1 MELERDDIRVRI
13 RGRIEELAGARD
25 AEGRTFSDDAML
37 PAAGLLDSLQI
48 LELIVWYEHEFGLAL
63 KQSEIT
69 IDHFGSVN
77 AMIDFLLARKRA

>member
-1 MELERDDIRVRI
+1 VERSAIRDRI
-13 RGRIEELAGARD
+13 RRRIAELAGTGAAD
-25 AEGRTFSDDAML
+25 GRAFSDDMIL

-69 IDHFGSVN
+69 IDNFGSVN
-77 AMIDFLLARKRA
+77 AMIDYLLARKPA

>member
-1 MELERDDIRVRI
+1 MERDEIRDRI
-13 RGRIEELAGARD
+13 RSKIEELAGTRHAEAR
-25 AEGRTFSDDAML
+25 ALSDDTVL

-69 IDHFGSVN
+69 IDNFGSVN
-77 AMIDFLLARKRA
+77 AMIDFLLARKGA

>member
-1 MELERDDIRVRI
+1 LELERDDIRDRI
-13 RGRIEELAGARD
+13 RRRIAELAGTGD
-25 AEGRTFSDDAML
+25 SDGRAFSDDMIL

-69 IDHFGSVN
+69 IDNFGSVN
-77 AMIDFLLARKRA
+77 AMIDFLLARKPA